1 MRSYSASCTLI
12 RLCGNFC
19 FNSRPAFSASTKIPY
34 GRGQATNNDGSSRG
48 TNNDGRSCRG
58 SHSNSWGSHR
68 SSHSHRSGGS
78 SHRSSHDGRLADSK
92 PFVAQARERLRLVC
106 FRLLALP
113 RHRISRQVQCQ
124 PRRVPP
130 ECIVSFLHTPSTAGC
145 VAKPHSLARHGIDAG
160 QTPFTDARR
169 VQTAR
174 VDPPVACAVS
184 YPYWL
189 RVTARR

>member
-78 SHRSSHDGRLADSK
+78 SHRSSHSYGNGSGHGTCK
-92 PFVAQARERLRLVC
+92 SFVAQVRERLCLVC

-113 RHRISRQVQCQ
+113 RHRRSRQVQCQ
-124 PRRVPP
+124 QRVPP
-130 ECIVSFLHTPSTAGC
+130 ECIVSFLLCARCSP
-145 VAKPHSLARHGIDAG
+145 LADIR
-160 QTPFTDARR
+160 
-169 VQTAR
+169 
-174 VDPPVACAVS
+174 PPVYANE
-184 YPYWL
+184 
-189 RVTARR
+189 